1 MIQSF
6 SEKTKKTFPQLEEYF
21 ANLNKINENP
31 SDFYVQLTAA
41 INKARQGTTNYLNE
55 LKRIRQN
62 MLNNQRTLQN
72 YKADDFRYRLDGDI
86 QSFLNRLTG
95 NFTVRTEKSLQTE
108 ANQIFAV
115 RVQNLTIKILKRLGL
130 IERISSGED
139 FSAIAAS
146 LLIQIESEIQKEVD
160 KSLLNGKS
168 VVLDKEIDGILKLIE
183 DRYERLA
190 NKQRL
195 AESPIDKALT
205 NIESIEFKRIT
216 ENAKDILNISSD
228 LSQDEKKLHD
238 KIESREKRLKN
249 NSGVRRNQ
257 EIKKMRD
264 AVKEN
269 SQLNKSLNFVKFSIS
284 GSENSKHGNIN
295 ELILSTLTNGTKVS
309 GNAATDIITFMFN
322 GDLQVDHSI
331 INELVSNIGQV
342 YTQAISQQT
351 PGKNDPEIK
360 DTTQLMISMNEKITE
375 LIKATEKKIQEQNN
389 FDLDNIFIFHESLKL
404 YSSIETGRGGHSGF
418 EGRKLSI
425 MSYIDDLYSMSNS
438 TTFPL
443 SREDL
448 GFIAINLMPGAAA
461 ADFKDPLEKYLSLYA
476 GMVMFDDLAN
486 MAQEAI
492 AALVPQN
499 SSGKITQIHLYNLNG
514 IYVPASMILTYISEA
529 VNNTTTMIDSGYAA
543 KATITVPASNKT
555 YSTYMSARKMTED
568 LILTPDTWRAV
579 AAENNR
585 NTKIT
590 INFLAAFKT
599 FIEKLS
605 PI

>member
-331 INELVSNIGQV
+331 INGLVSNIGQV
-342 YTQAISQQT
+342 YTQAILQQT

-404 YSSIETGRGGHSGF
+404 YSSIETGRGGRSGF

>member
-168 VVLDKEIDGILKLIE
+168 VVLDKEIDGIFKLIE

-249 NSGVRRNQ
+249 NSGVKRNQ

-342 YTQAISQQT
+342 YTQAILQQT
-351 PGKNDPEIK
+351 PGKNDSEIK

-461 ADFKDPLEKYLSLYA
+461 ADFKDPLQKYLSLYA

-543 KATITVPASNKT
+543 KATITVPTSNKT

-568 LILTPDTWRAV
+568 LILMPDTWRAV

-590 INFLAAFKT
+590 INFLAAFKA

>member
-21 ANLNKINENP
+21 TNLNKINENP
-31 SDFYVQLTAA
+31 SDFYAQLTAA

-55 LKRIRQN
+55 LKRIQQN

-72 YKADDFRYRLDGDI
+72 YKADDFRYRLNGDI

-115 RVQNLTIKILKRLGL
+115 RVQNLTIKILKKLGL

-168 VVLDKEIDGILKLIE
+168 VVLDKEIDGIFKLIE

-249 NSGVRRNQ
+249 NSGVKRNQ

-342 YTQAISQQT
+342 YTQAILQQT
-351 PGKNDPEIK
+351 PGKNDSEIK

-461 ADFKDPLEKYLSLYA
+461 ADFKDPLQKYLSLYA

-543 KATITVPASNKT
+543 KATITVPTSNKT

-568 LILTPDTWRAV
+568 LILMPDTWRAV

-590 INFLAAFKT
+590 INFLAAFKA

>member
-21 ANLNKINENP
+21 TNLNKINENP
-31 SDFYVQLTAA
+31 SDFYAQLTAA

-55 LKRIRQN
+55 LKRIQQN

-72 YKADDFRYRLDGDI
+72 YKADDFRYRLNGDI

-115 RVQNLTIKILKRLGL
+115 RVQNLTIKILKKLGL

-160 KSLLNGKS
+160 KSLLNGKNID
-168 VVLDKEIDGILKLIE
+168 LDKEIDGIFKLIE

-238 KIESREKRLKN
+238 KIQSREKRLKN
-249 NSGVRRNQ
+249 NSGVKRNQ

-264 AVKEN
+264 TVKEN
-269 SQLNKSLNFVKFSIS
+269 SQLNKNLNFVKFSIS
-284 GSENSKHGNIN
+284 GTEKTKHGNIN
-295 ELILSTLTNGTKVS
+295 ELILSILTNGTKVS

-331 INELVSNIGQV
+331 MNELMSNIGQV
-342 YTQAISQQT
+342 YTQTISQQT

-404 YSSIETGRGGHSGF
+404 HSSVETGRSRHSGF

-425 MSYIDDLYSMSNS
+425 MSYIDNLYSMSSS

-476 GMVMFDDLAN
+476 GMVMFDDLGN

-492 AALVPQN
+492 AAMVPQN

-529 VNNTTTMIDSGYAA
+529 VSNTTTMIDSGYAA
-543 KATITVPASNKT
+543 KATITVPTSNET
-555 YSTYMSARKMTED
+555 YSAYMSARKTSEN
-568 LILTPDTWRAV
+568 LILTQDTWKAV

-590 INFLAAFKT
+590 ITFLAAFKA
-599 FIEKLS
+599 FIEKLNS
-605 PI
+605 I